1 MRLLVRLA
9 PLALVIGLA
18 ASPAFA
24 QGNGKGL
31 AKGRGAKPP
40 ASQPATAPGTDGAAG
55 SPTGQ
60 PLVPGTGVRH
70 FGVWLDDASILPKGK
85 GWTTFGFGFWRSM
98 YGHQWDL
105 PTMDAG
111 LAIHRR
117 VQVAASAPLSH
128 ASYEGGYSSR
138 GMGDVYLSGKIGLID
153 PDRPGRRTGVA
164 VIPVLEILSS
174 GSNLEGEGRLHW
186 ALPVTVER
194 RFDGFRAY
202 AAGGYFSRG
211 ALFGSGAVE
220 VPVSDKVIA
229 TAVLSHSR
237 SLTTDPLSDAL
248 ELSTSRFDLAGGAAW
263 ILTPTTIVFGSLGR
277 TISKADANAS
287 SLAFTAGV
295 SVGFTTLNRP
305 RR

>member
-1 MRLLVRLA
+1 MNTQQLIGQLA
-9 PLALVIGLA
+9 PIVLGIVVA

-24 QGNGKGL
+24 QGNGKSL

-40 ASQPATAPGTDGAAG
+40 ATQPAPDAG
-55 SPTGQ
+55 SGTPGQ
-60 PLVPGTGVRH
+60 PLIPGTGVRH
-70 FGVWLDDASILPKGK
+70 FGVWLDDASILPKGR
-85 GWTTFGFGFWRSM
+85 GWTTFGFGYWRSM
-98 YGHQWDL
+98 FGHQWDL

-111 LAIHRR
+111 FAVHPR
-117 VQVAASAPLSH
+117 VQVSASAPLSH

-138 GMGDVYLSGKIGLID
+138 GMGDVYLAGKIGLLD
-153 PDRPGRRTGVA
+153 PDQPGRRYGVA
-164 VIPVLEILSS
+164 VTPVIEVLSS
-174 GSNLEGEGRLHW
+174 GSSLEDEGRLHW

-194 RFDGFRAY
+194 RFDGFRVY

-211 ALFGSGAVE
+211 AIFGSGAVE
-220 VPVSDKVIA
+220 VPVTNKLIA
-229 TAVLSHSR
+229 TGVLSHSR

-248 ELSTSRFDLAGGAAW
+248 ELSPTRFDLAGGAAW
-263 ILTPTTIVFGSLGR
+263 ILNPTTVVFGSLGR

-295 SVGFTTLNRP
+295 SVGFTTLNPP